1 MRFPSRYVLLVL
13 APLALGMGCSSRS
26 IFKNSSGE
34 SVFSF
39 KKKDKDKDAE
49 STAKAESEKSD
60 SKEKDAK
67 SDKDAKAKDSK
78 SLAAAPKKTDPSK
91 DPLTATK
98 SDPKA
103 KPKDSGTGASSNL
116 LAKARELEQKGD
128 YDGAAKIYREI
139 LAEDSKKTDK
149 PTTRTAAAS
158 KDNPPKTLAKKSG
171 DTKSKTDSSDPWLDD
186 LEPLPSTS
194 PKAKSPAEK
203 SATGSGSGKTLA
215 GVAAAGAAAPATSK
229 TDWAKRASDPETSQ
243 ADRVLIE
250 NALKTGDV
258 EELDDLAD
266 LLDLDET
273 DESKPTNKFA
283 QRDSEKNRTIVKP
296 EVAKAA
302 PPTRDESDAGEG
314 PAWAKNRPAPLAEKS
329 ADRSAADEFLPSR
342 VAQSEPAKKEAA
354 PEGAES
360 SADVPWRAT
369 RATARASDDTA
380 GFEKPLVKV
389 AAADPIPKEAK
400 PAPVLGERSEV
411 ASREGWNTTSLQ
423 RLCQDCDPLVVAQVK
438 KLDSKYPDVRKDGI
452 IELTRMG
459 SIARPAGLALRAM
472 LDDTDPMVQ
481 AYAAWGLW
489 ELENDT
495 LDSVQVLGG
504 LLGNTRPEVVE
515 LACYSLASMGSTA
528 SEAVPALEEL
538 RDTNHGVER
547 LRAAE
552 ALIRVRGA
560 DERSVDVLSVAI
572 KSNDR
577 QVRWIAANGLGHV
590 RGPQAT
596 RAVDTLVLALGDA
609 DTEVQ
614 AAAALALGGMGE
626 PALKALPKLDEV
638 RESKTPFV
646 REAADSAI
654 KCLSRN

>member
-13 APLALGMGCSSRS
+13 APLALGTGCSSRS

-39 KKKDKDKDAE
+39 KKKDKEAE
-49 STAKAESEKSD
+49 STAKSD
-60 SKEKDAK
+60 SKKDDAK
-67 SDKDAKAKDSK
+67 DKDAKAKDSK
-78 SLAAAPKKTDPSK
+78 SLAAAPGKTDPKK
-91 DPLTATK
+91 DTKTAAK
-98 SDPKA
+98 PDPKA
-103 KPKDSGTGASSNL
+103 KDAAGTGSSSNL
-116 LAKARELEQKGD
+116 LAKAKELEQKGD

-139 LAEDSKKTDK
+139 LAEDSKKSDK

-158 KDNPPKTLAKKSG
+158 KDDQPKTLAKKSG
-171 DTKSKTDSSDPWLDD
+171 DPKSKTASSDPWLDD
-186 LEPLPSTS
+186 LEPLPSTN
-194 PKAKSPAEK
+194 PKAASPAEK
-203 SATGSGSGKTLA
+203 SGAGSGKTLA
-215 GVAAAGAAAPATSK
+215 GVAAAGAASSNSRV
-229 TDWAKRASDPETSQ
+229 DWAKRAADPDTSQ
-243 ADRVLIE
+243 SDRVLIE
-250 NALKTGDV
+250 KALKTGDV
-258 EELDDLAD
+258 DELDNLAD
-266 LLDLDET
+266 LLDLDEM
-273 DESKPTNKFA
+273 EEPKPANKFA
-283 QRDSEKNRTIVKP
+283 QRDAEKSPPAKKP

-302 PPTRDESDAGEG
+302 PAASQDDAEVADA
-314 PAWAKNRPAPLAEKS
+314 PAWAKNRPAPLGDKPAT
-329 ADRSAADEFLPSR
+329 RSAADELLPSR
-342 VAQSEPAKKEAA
+342 IAKTEAPDKEPAA
-354 PEGAES
+354 PEAAEKS
-360 SADVPWRAT
+360 DAPWRAT
-369 RATARASDDTA
+369 RATARANDDAA

-389 AAADPIPKEAK
+389 AAADPVPKEAK
-400 PAPVLGERSEV
+400 PAPVLGARAEV
-411 ASREGWNTTSLQ
+411 ASREGWNATSLQ

-438 KLDSKYPDVRKDGI
+438 KLDSQYPDVRKDGI

-515 LACYSLASMGSTA
+515 LACYSLASMGTTA

-596 RAVDTLVLALGDA
+596 RAVDTLILALGDA
-609 DTEVQ
+609 DSEVQ

-626 PALKALPKLDEV
+626 AALKALPKLDELRSSKTAFV
-638 RESKTPFV
+638 RES
-646 REAADSAI
+646 ADSSI